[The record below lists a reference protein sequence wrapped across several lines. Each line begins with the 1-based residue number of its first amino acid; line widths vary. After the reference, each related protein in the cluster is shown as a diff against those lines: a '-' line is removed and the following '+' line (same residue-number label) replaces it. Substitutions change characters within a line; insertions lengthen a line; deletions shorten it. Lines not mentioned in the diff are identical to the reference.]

1 MTALY
6 VGQDSTIVGS
16 YEEIAAIDTV
26 YSTEIDTIYNTYAMG
41 VWEEMLLGVGG
52 GPDYF
57 GNVPPSGIAD
67 IVWDSC
73 VVSVEVDNGSGVVIN
88 INGSDYPFS
97 GSGTIDLSAAG
108 LPDGFDFTVTPDVA
122 GTLTTLDLTFYGTYT
137 TTDII
142 AADTVY
148 VISTIDTTY
157 NTVNIYEVFD
167 KYSFND
173 VVYVVGESPDVDATV
188 PAAITEVGQYGGSG
202 VASHPQ
208 IAGDANGGV
217 YVSFAAVNENYFNQE
232 EYLRHIWV
240 NKSTDFGTTWGTQ
253 ADVTP
258 DLAEDLWEYMYAS
271 MSPDLYNDKLHFVI
285 QRDIEPGIFIQPE
298 DIADPNDLNDQIYLC
313 ITSDLVATFN
323 AGVTETANEIQS
335 LNPYPNPS
343 NSSVS
348 LNTEGLKGASIQVV
362 DMMGQIV
369 YQSNVNSA
377 REVIDVQSWTSGVY
391 HIVVSQNGKKINSSI
406 VVE

>member
-1 MTALY
+1 
-6 VGQDSTIVGS
+6 
-16 YEEIAAIDTV
+16 
-26 YSTEIDTIYNTYAMG
+26 
-41 VWEEMLLGVGG
+41 
-52 GPDYF
+52 
-57 GNVPPSGIAD
+57 
-67 IVWDSC
+67 
-73 VVSVEVDNGSGVVIN
+73 
-88 INGSDYPFS
+88 
-97 GSGTIDLSAAG
+97 
-108 LPDGFDFTVTPDVA
+108 
-122 GTLTTLDLTFYGTYT
+122 
-137 TTDII
+137 
-142 AADTVY
+142 
-148 VISTIDTTY
+148 
-157 NTVNIYEVFD
+157 
-167 KYSFND
+167 
-173 VVYVVGESPDVDATV
+173 
-188 PAAITEVGQYGGSG
+188 
-202 VASHPQ
+202 
-208 IAGDANGGV
+208 
-217 YVSFAAVNENYFNQE
+217 
-232 EYLRHIWV
+232 V

-271 MSPDLYNDKLHFVI
+271 MSPDLYNDKLHLVI

-335 LNPYPNPS
+335 LNPFPNPS